1 MTKLEFLASVAQ
13 ADKTQGNYSDTM
25 KEEWWGERS
34 KRLWGF
40 DDRFISVYEHL
51 LDRGFKVFVCEILR
65 KKKRSGHRMTIC
77 KFAHLWLPEVNLAIR
92 YSHTTLAE
100 GNKSLKRFLTS
111 ASKYVYAGV
120 INKDTEDPIAYVDDL
135 IDRVFE
141 YRKTPT
147 KKGVKDTIVKPKPK
161 KKRAR
166 IVSAQKA

>member
-1 MTKLEFLASVAQ
+1 
-13 ADKTQGNYSDTM
+13 
-25 KEEWWGERS
+25 
-34 KRLWGF
+34 
-40 DDRFISVYEHL
+40 
-51 LDRGFKVFVCEILR
+51 
-65 KKKRSGHRMTIC
+65 MTIC